1 MNVKLVFTQIIILF
15 FTMISL
21 QAQSGTIR
29 GNITDGETG
38 EPLLGATVRLFQID
52 SPKGGSYTDLEGNFT
67 IKTDPGTYSLI
78 VSFVSYKSDTLTEVI
93 VQEDEVTVAK
103 SLIFSENYMTES
115 VEILAKRN
123 AASSVSLYNKKRN
136 AIQAIDGI
144 SFDLVQRTGDNNAA
158 AAMARVTGVTVEG
171 GRYVYV
177 RGLGDRYSKTTLN
190 GAELPGLDPN
200 RNTVQ
205 MDMFPSNLIDNIIV
219 YKTFTPNL
227 PGSFS
232 GGLVD
237 VKTKDF
243 PDKLTIKAS
252 VSAGY
257 NPQANLIDNFLT
269 YNTGQKDWQG
279 FDDGTRDLPII
290 ISEQPDGTIPVF
302 SSNNEAKVALDRIT
316 KSFNKGF
323 DPVRGNSGLNKNYL
337 LSIGNQ
343 FLIGSRSL
351 GYIANFSYRDSYS
364 AYERGKEARW
374 NNTSSAKDGNI
385 ASSLNT
391 ELALNGPMGEREIL
405 WGGLVKLSFK
415 PFTNHKLSFNYMRN
429 QSGTSRA
436 RFLQGAY
443 PNADIDLVLQTRSIS
458 YLERGMN
465 VFQLQGDHVFRQEEK
480 LFGQLKMDWIGSL
493 TYSGQEEPDLR
504 YFSNEFR
511 VNASSTQDT
520 LYDIDQS
527 GIYTAPARF
536 YRSMTEENRDFKL
549 NFDLPFNQWN
559 ELLAVVKFGGAYTY
573 KQRDFDENRYI
584 MSFGSKT
591 KNYKGNPDNYFAT
604 NNLGIVDTFDAPAPF
619 PDRLDM
625 GLYYQDASE
634 VRNDYTG
641 EQIIFAFYF
650 MTELPL
656 SERLKLVTGVRYED
670 TDIRTV
676 SMDETVDDGVIDLQ
690 DFLPAIS
697 FIYEMKKN
705 NGLVKENMNLRFGYT
720 RTLARPTF
728 REFAPFASFDFDG
741 DFLLVGNPGLQ
752 RTLIDNAD
760 LRWEWYPSFSELA
773 SVSVFYKN
781 FQNPIERLLDP
792 RAQNPQYEFRNVDNG
807 VVYGVEFEIRKNF
820 SFISGGLRKLELGAN
835 ISLIQSRID
844 IDTLEYAN
852 IVAVDPTRPSRRPM
866 FGQSPYA
873 ANAELAYVDS
883 ENAGVQA
890 SLSFNIF
897 GPRIAIV
904 GGSNPDVYE
913 QPRGLLNFSLAKS
926 LKWFSVRFRANNLLN
941 PAYQLTQE
949 YNPEGVTNDPFVFRS
964 YKLGRSYSLG
974 LSFSL

>member
-1 MNVKLVFTQIIILF
+1 MNVKLLITQTIILF
-15 FTMISL
+15 FTVISL

-29 GNITDGETG
+29 GNVTEGETG
-38 EPLLGATVRLFQID
+38 EPMLGATVRLFQANTT
-52 SPKGGSYTDLEGNFT
+52 KGGAYTDLEGNFT
-67 IKTDPGTYSLI
+67 IKTEPGTYSLI
-78 VSFVSYKSDTLTEVI
+78 ISYVSYKSDTIDEVI
-93 VQEDEVTVAK
+93 VTDGEVKVAK
-103 SLIFSENYMTES
+103 SLMYSESYTTEG
-115 VEILAKRN
+115 VEIVAKRSE
-123 AASSVSLYNKKRN
+123 ASSVSLYNKKRN

-171 GRYVYV
+171 GKYVYV

-252 VSAGY
+252 ASAGY
-257 NPQANLIDNFLT
+257 NSQANLIDNFLT
-269 YNTGQKDWQG
+269 YNTGQKDWLG
-279 FDDGTRDLPII
+279 FDDGTRGAPVII
-290 ISEQPDGTIPVF
+290 NEMKDGVIPDF
-302 SSNNEAKVALDRIT
+302 SPNNDTKVALDRIT
-316 KSFNKGF
+316 KSFNTAFTPIYEK
-323 DPVRGNSGLNKNYL
+323 SGLNKNYL
-337 LSIGNQ
+337 LSLGNQ
-343 FLIGSRSL
+343 FML
-351 GYIANFSYRDSYS
+351 GTRPLGFIANFSYRDSYS
-364 AYERGKEARW
+364 AYEKGREARW
-374 NNTSSAKDGNI
+374 NNTSSAKDGII
-385 ASSLNT
+385 ANSLNN
-391 ELALNGPMGEREIL
+391 ELDLSGPMGEREVL

-415 PFTNHKLSFNYMRN
+415 PFLNHKLSFNYMRN
-429 QSGTSRA
+429 QSGTSRT

-443 PNADIDLVLQTRSIS
+443 PNADVDLILQTRSIS
-458 YLERGMN
+458 YLERNMN
-465 VFQLQGDHVFRQEEK
+465 VFQLEGDHVFGESEK

-493 TYSGQEEPDLR
+493 TYSGQDEPDLR

-511 VNASSTQDT
+511 VGGPNRQDT

-549 NFDLPFNQWN
+549 NFELPFKQWN
-559 ELLAVVKFGGAYTY
+559 DLSASIKFGGAYTY
-573 KQRDFDENRYI
+573 KQRNFDETRYV

-591 KNYKGNPDNYFAT
+591 QNYNGNPADYFSSG
-604 NNLGIVDTFDAPAPF
+604 NLGIVDTFDAPDPY
-619 PDRLDM
+619 PDRFDM

-634 VRNDYTG
+634 NRNDYTG
-641 EQIIFAFYF
+641 EQTVMAFYL

-656 SERLKLVTGVRYED
+656 SARLKMVTGVRYED

-676 SMDETVDDGVIDLQ
+676 SMDETVDKGVIDLQ
-690 DFLPAIS
+690 DFLPALN
-697 FIYEMKKN
+697 FIFTA
-705 NGLVKENMNLRFGYT
+705 KENMNFRAGYT

-741 DFLLVGNPGLQ
+741 DFLLVGNPNLQ

-760 LRWEWYPSFSELA
+760 LRWEWYPSFSELISA
-773 SVSVFYKN
+773 SIFYKN
-781 FQNPIERLLDP
+781 FQNPIERILDP

-807 VVYGVEFEIRKNF
+807 VAYGVEFELRKNF
-820 SFISGGLRKLELGAN
+820 GFISEKLSKLELGAN
-835 ISLIQSRID
+835 LALIQSRID

-852 IVAVDPTRPSRRPM
+852 IAAVDPARPNRRPM
-866 FGQSPYA
+866 FGQSPYS
-873 ANAELAYVDS
+873 ANAELAYVDN
-883 ENAGVQA
+883 EKAGLQA

-913 QPRGLLNFSLAKS
+913 QPRGLLNFSLSK
-926 LKWFSVRFRANNLLN
+926 KFQWFSVRFRANNLLN
-941 PAYQLTQE
+941 PAYKLTQE
-949 YNPEGVTNDPFVFRS
+949 FNPEGVTNDPFVFRS
-964 YKLGRSYSLG
+964 YRLGRSYSIG